1 MARIVL
7 GLGSSHSPMLNMGA
21 EDWPGYEAI
30 ERSGRIPL
38 YDRQGRPAAF
48 DALVA
53 TADPRMADTIA
64 PAERARRHDLTEA
77 AIARLGTVLDSAAL
91 DALIVVGDDQKE
103 MFDENNQPAVAIY
116 HGETIRNAPFVAEP
130 GRLPF
135 IVRAYQRNCETSGTR
150 EYPVHAALARH
161 LVDTL
166 IEREV
171 DVATAKSL
179 PRDMGEGH
187 AFGFVH
193 KRVMTGRV
201 VPIVPVIFNTFYPP
215 NQPTPRRC
223 YRLGQEIAAAVASF
237 PGEARVGI
245 MASGGLSHFVIDE
258 ELDQIVI
265 AALREKD
272 AATLQSLPRQR
283 LEAGSS
289 EIRNWIC
296 VAGAVEHLAL
306 DWIEYVPCYRTLAG
320 TGTAMG
326 FASWC

>member
-1 MARIVL
+1 MASIVL

-21 EDWPGYEAI
+21 EDWPGYEPI
-30 ERSGRIPL
+30 ERNGRIPL
-38 YDRQGRPAAF
+38 YDRHGHRVAF
-48 DALVA
+48 DTLVA
-53 TADPRMADTIA
+53 AADPRVAGYID
-64 PAERARRHDLTEA
+64 PAERARRHDRTEA
-77 AIARLGTVLDSAAL
+77 AIARLGSVLDRAAL

-135 IVRAYQRNCETSGTR
+135 IVRAYQRNCEESGTR
-150 EYPVHAALARH
+150 DYPVHAALARH
-161 LVDTL
+161 IIDTL
-166 IEREV
+166 MEREV

-179 PRDMGEGH
+179 PGEMGEGH

-193 KRVMTGRV
+193 KRVMTGSV

-223 YRLGQEIAAAVASF
+223 YRLGREIAAAVASF
-237 PGEARVGI
+237 PGAARVGI

-258 ELDQIVI
+258 ELDQTVI
-265 AALREKD
+265 AALRAKD
-272 AATLQSLPRQR
+272 AVTLQSLPRER

-296 VAGAVEHLAL
+296 VAAAVEHLAL
-306 DWIEYVPCYRTLAG
+306 DWLDYVPCYRTNAG
-320 TGTAMG
+320 TGTAMA
-326 FASWC
+326 FASWS